1 MRGLIVFHDRV
12 RRCASSR
19 FRTALELS
27 RSCDL
32 TLLGAAGAQLISS
45 KQLGAVRPERSAA
58 AGCGD
63 GAWVYSI
70 IAHYYE
76 RMSTH
81 PAICIFR
88 LHVDCQTTY
97 FHAKIIS
104 ITMHFYVYTSCSP
117 ER

>member
-32 TLLGAAGAQLISS
+32 TLLGAVGAQLISS

-58 AGCGD
+58 AGCGG
-63 GAWVYSI
+63 GAVLGCTQLLLI
-70 IAHYYE
+70 
-76 RMSTH
+76 
-81 PAICIFR
+81 
-88 LHVDCQTTY
+88 TTSVCLLIQLY
-97 FHAKIIS
+97 AFS
-104 ITMHFYVYTSCSP
+104 DYM
-117 ER
+117 